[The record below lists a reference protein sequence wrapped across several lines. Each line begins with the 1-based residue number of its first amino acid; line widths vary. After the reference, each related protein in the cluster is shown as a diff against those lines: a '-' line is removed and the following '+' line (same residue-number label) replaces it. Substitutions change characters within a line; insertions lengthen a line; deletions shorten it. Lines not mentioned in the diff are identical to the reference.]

1 MTTFK
6 SKQGLELSI
15 PLSIFLGVGIAV
27 AYTNRIWTTLAILGI
42 VIVFISYVFVTTY
55 YQVNGNMLRV
65 KCGFIIDKNVD
76 IRTILSIRET
86 YIPLSAPATS
96 LDRLELKFNK
106 GKDSVLV
113 SPEDKQGFIA
123 ALLAVNPTIAVDYR
137 KNRKK

>member
-15 PLSIFLGVGIAV
+15 PLSIFLGITVAIA
-27 AYTNRIWTTLAILGI
+27 YKNQIWTTLVIVGI
-42 VIVFISYVFVTTY
+42 VIAFIVYVFVTTY
-55 YQVNGNMLRV
+55 YQVNGNFLRV
-65 KCGFIIDKNVD
+65 KCGFIIDKDVD
-76 IRTILSIRET
+76 IRSIFSIRET

-113 SPEDKQGFIA
+113 SPEDKKGFIA
-123 ALLAVNPTIAVDYR
+123 ALLAVNPNIVVDYR
-137 KNRKK
+137 KDRK